1 MPVLLLQ
8 IGALL
13 GGLSFIGGLITA
25 LAMWRK
31 SKAEATKTGADASAV
46 LTDTALKAATTAIAS
61 VQAEAEKLSRQ
72 LVKTQDE
79 LELTRDELQAVRRHM
94 DRLET
99 LLRTT
104 GAEVPAF
111 TWSPRRNGVS

>member
-1 MPVLLLQ
+1 MSVLLQ
-8 IGALL
+8 IGAAL
-13 GGLSFIGGLITA
+13 GGLSFIAGIITA

-31 SKAEATKTGADASAV
+31 SKAEATKTGADATSV

-61 VQAEAEKLSRQ
+61 VQAEAEKLGRQ

-79 LELTRDELQAVRRHM
+79 LELTRDELHAVRRHM

-99 LLRTT
+99 LLRAQ
-104 GAEVPAF
+104 GAEVPNF
-111 TWSPRRNGVS
+111 TWTPRRNGVT